1 MIKRRITQSSK
12 MQNRFSC
19 TQNSTR
25 KNKLSSKTFLSGE
38 YAIPEVNESG
48 DMILEKDKLENKNI
62 CDINNIILK
71 EDMGNKIIKEIETK
85 SIIKHEDVI
94 KEKDSN
100 IFNCVETDYRHRSNS
115 NQNFLKLG

>member
-12 MQNRFSC
+12 IQNRFSC

-38 YAIPEVNESG
+38 CPIPEANESG
-48 DMILEKDKLENKNI
+48 DKILEKDNFENKNI
-62 CDINNIILK
+62 CETKKSFFK
-71 EDMGNKIIKEIETK
+71 EDFGNNIIKEIESK
-85 SIIKHEDVI
+85 QLIKQEDLI

-100 IFNCVETDYRHRSNS
+100 IFNCVETDYRNRSES
-115 NQNFLKLG
+115 N